1 MKKIFLLAIL
11 AIAVCGCGSN
21 SHDHESNAHAHAH
34 IHGFTA
40 YTDSTEFFLQHEGL
54 QVGHKSCITLY
65 ATSLPSFKPADTAVA
80 EARLEVGGKSQ
91 SMKANAGEKGV
102 FHFDFVPEAS
112 GEGTLAVKLGNDEA
126 HFHIGVHAH
135 GAEHDHGEESHS
147 GHGDSHDHSRHSHG
161 HAGEAH
167 DHDHGHDHDS
177 HQHAHG
183 ECDGAHAHGDAH
195 AHGHHSH
202 SHAGHGEATDGKP
215 GDVAFSKEQSWKIDF
230 ATAVAGKS
238 SFGGTVKVAARVE
251 ATPGNFTTLVA
262 TVSGKVQYVGNL
274 VTGKETGAGESLFYL
289 EGSDVTENDAS
300 VKFAEAESNYEVAK
314 ADFERKKLLFADK
327 IVSERDYQSSEAAYR
342 QAEAR
347 YMSMKRNYGGG
358 RVILKSPFKGY
369 VATLLVSNGDYV
381 TPGTPLA
388 TVQREGDMNI
398 TAELPVRYA
407 PQLQNIASVNI
418 ELPSGRVFSLEDA
431 GGHVQAVGS
440 SVNSC
445 NMIPLTLSARNIA
458 NVVPGSVVTLY
469 ITSSTIGELNVV
481 VPRTALVEEMGAF
494 FVFVQ
499 NSPVSFEKRSVEVG
513 ATDGASV
520 KILKGLTAGERVV
533 TKGAV
538 ALKLSQGA
546 GALDPHAGHVH

>member
-1 MKKIFLLAIL
+1 MKKIFLLAVI
-11 AIAVCGCGSN
+11 AIAICGCGGHNHSVEADM
-21 SHDHESNAHAHAH
+21 HDHAHMHS
-34 IHGFTA
+34 FTA

-65 ATSLPSFKPADTAVA
+65 ATSLSSFKPVDASYA
-80 EARLEVGGKSQ
+80 EAILGIDGKAQ
-91 SMKANAGEKGV
+91 TMKVSSGDKGI
-102 FHFDFVPEAS
+102 FHFDFVPETA
-112 GEGTLAVKLGNDEA
+112 GDGTLLVKIGNDEA
-126 HFHIGVHAH
+126 HFHVEVHKHGIEHAH
-135 GAEHDHGEESHS
+135 NEDAHS
-147 GHGDSHDHSRHSHG
+147 GHSHSHNHDGHSHDHSEASHSHN
-161 HAGEAH
+161 HSA
-167 DHDHGHDHDS
+167 
-177 HQHAHG
+177 
-183 ECDGAHAHGDAH
+183 
-195 AHGHHSH
+195 HSH

-230 ATAVAGKS
+230 STAVAGKS

-262 TVSGKVQYVGNL
+262 TASGKVQFVGNL
-274 VTGKETGAGESLFYL
+274 VAGKKVVVGEPLIYL

-314 ADFERKKLLFADK
+314 ADFERKKLLFSDR

-347 YMSMKRNYGGG
+347 YMSMKRNFGGG
-358 RVILKSPFKGY
+358 KVVLKSSLKGY

-388 TVQREGDMNI
+388 TIQREGDMNI
-398 TAELPVRYA
+398 SAELPVRYA
-407 PQLQNIASVNI
+407 SLLQNIAMVNI
-418 ELPSGRVFSLEDA
+418 ELPSGRVFSLEEL

-445 NMIPLTLSARNIA
+445 NMIPVTLSAKNIA
-458 NVVPGSVVTLY
+458 NIVPGSVVTLY
-469 ITSSTIGELNVV
+469 ITSAIIGELNVV

-499 NSPVSFEKRSVEVG
+499 NSPISFEKRSVEVG
-513 ATDGASV
+513 ITDGSLV
-520 KILKGLTAGERVV
+520 KILKGVKVGERVV

>member
-1 MKKIFLLAIL
+1 MKRIFLLATV
-11 AIAVCGCGSN
+11 AVALLGCGGH
-21 SHDHESNAHAHAH
+21 SHGTEGDGHEHAH

-40 YTDSTEFFLQHEGL
+40 YTHAFEYFLQHEGL
-54 QVGHKSCITLY
+54 SVGEKSCITLY
-65 ATSLPSFKPADTAVA
+65 VTDLSSFKPAESDIA
-80 EARLEVGGKSQ
+80 EAVLTVGSKSVSQ
-91 SMKANAGEKGV
+91 KSEAGHKGV
-102 FHFDFVPEAS
+102 FHFDLVPESA
-112 GEGTLAVKLGNDEA
+112 GCGMLYVKVGDDEA
-126 HFHIGVHAH
+126 HFDVEVHKK
-135 GAEHDHGEESHS
+135 GEPHDHGHASHS
-147 GHGDSHDHSRHSHG
+147 GHEHAHNHDAHTGHSHG
-161 HAGEAH
+161 HDAHSH
-167 DHDHGHDHDS
+167 DHDGHS
-177 HQHAHG
+177 
-183 ECDGAHAHGDAH
+183 HGDAGH
-195 AHGHHSH
+195 EHG
-202 SHAGHGEATDGKP
+202 HAGHGEATDGKP

-262 TVSGKVQYVGNL
+262 TSSGKVQYVGNL
-274 VTGKETGAGESLFYL
+274 VTGKETGSGEPLFYL
-289 EGSDVTENDAS
+289 EGSDVTDNDAS

-327 IVSERDYQSSEAAYR
+327 IVSERDYQSAEAAYR

-347 YMSMKRNYGGG
+347 YTSMKRNFGGG

-513 ATDGASV
+513 TTDGASV
-520 KILKGLTAGERVV
+520 KILKGVTAGERVV